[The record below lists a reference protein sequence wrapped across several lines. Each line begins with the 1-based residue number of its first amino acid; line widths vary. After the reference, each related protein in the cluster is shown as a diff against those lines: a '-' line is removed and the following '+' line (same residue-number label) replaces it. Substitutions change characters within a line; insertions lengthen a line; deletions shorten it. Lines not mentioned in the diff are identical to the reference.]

1 MLHEFSMRNFYS
13 FADEATVSFR
23 VGEHAPDNELFF
35 KSPSGERLSKLLAA
49 IGPNACGKTNLM
61 KGLVFLRWF
70 MLDSFRGMEA
80 KGSIPVDCF
89 GFTEPKERDPVL
101 HFRIVFEVENTVY
114 SYALDTT
121 VTRVLS
127 EVLERKAES
136 NHFNY
141 LFRREWNE
149 KTKAVEVREQGF
161 GFDVS
166 AVKALIENR
175 HNATLFSALR
185 QIQHPQ
191 LQPLA
196 VYLEEIETNVDRWGR
211 DTAHPIGQVASML
224 TAAEFFH
231 QHKDYR
237 EEMTK
242 LMTEKLDFGV
252 HGIAIKEEK
261 IKDQNKAEPD
271 TVYVPYGVHRVAG
284 KEYGLP
290 LMMESSGTQNSF
302 LLLLKLLPVLHAG
315 GLAVID
321 EFEVDLHPQMIPPIL
336 DLFISPETN
345 PKNAQLLFSTHALE
359 VFRKLDKTQVL
370 LVEKDQNSRSH
381 VCRLDDIKGVRR
393 DVDLYAK
400 YMSGAFGAVPNV

>member
-13 FADEATVSFR
+13 FADEATVSFC

-35 KSPSGERLSKLLAA
+35 KSPSGTRLSKLLAA
-49 IGPNACGKTNLM
+49 IGPNAGGKTNLM

-70 MLDSFRGMEA
+70 MLQSFRGMEA
-80 KGSIPVDCF
+80 KDKIPVDPF
-89 GFTEPKERDPVL
+89 AFSERKDNDAVLGFRV
-101 HFRIVFEVENTVY
+101 VFEIAGAAYRY
-114 SYALDTT
+114 SLE
-121 VTRVLS
+121 VTRTRILH
-127 EVLERKAES
+127 EELERKVES

-141 LFRREWNE
+141 LFRRKWNE
-149 KTKAVEVREQGF
+149 KTQKVDVREQDF

-175 HNATLFSALR
+175 HNATLFSALL
-185 QIQHPQ
+185 QIQHQ
-191 LQPLA
+191 QIQPLA
-196 VYLEEIETNVDRWGR
+196 DYLANIGTNVDRWGR
-211 DTAHPIGQVASML
+211 DMPNPDEHVANML
-224 TAAEFFH
+224 RAAEFFH
-231 QHKDYR
+231 RNKEYFR
-237 EEMTK
+237 YMEK
-242 LMTEKLDFGV
+242 LMAKKLDFGI

-261 IKDQNKAEPD
+261 VKDKNKSETD
-271 TVYVPYGVHRVAG
+271 TVYFPYGMHHVEG
-284 KEYGLP
+284 KIYGLP

-302 LLLLKLLPVLHAG
+302 VLLHKLLPVLHDG

-336 DLFISPETN
+336 DLFISPESN

-359 VFRKLDKTQVL
+359 VFRKLDKTQIL
-370 LVEKDQNSRSH
+370 LVEKDENSRSH